1 MKLFGKN
8 FRKETLAEGTKQER
22 SQVPTIEVERELE
35 EQELIGLAMTNV
47 NLKSP
52 RFSWRKV
59 PNTKGALYKME
70 GIKKSEDINLVLLR
84 ASFNTVCAESALILA
99 YLAYR
104 QIEEAVAN
112 GCEFADFSELLTYS
126 FEEDG
131 NFYTPSDI
139 EKALKEY
146 CMITKD
152 YGKDVNKQNE
162 IA

>member
-8 FRKETLAEGTKQER
+8 FRKETLAGETMRENFQL
-22 SQVPTIEVERELE
+22 PTIEVEREPGT
-35 EQELIGLAMTNV
+35 QELIGLTKLNV
-47 NLKSP
+47 SFKSP
-52 RFSWRKV
+52 KLSWRKV
-59 PNTKGALYKME
+59 PNTKGALYKIE
-70 GIKKSEDINLVLLR
+70 GIKKSEDLSLILLM
-84 ASFNTVCAESALILA
+84 ASFDTVCAESALVLA

-104 QIEEAVAN
+104 RIEEAIVS
-112 GCEFADFSELLTYS
+112 GCKFADLSELLTYS

-131 NFYTPSDI
+131 NFYTPADI
-139 EKALKEY
+139 EKALKRY